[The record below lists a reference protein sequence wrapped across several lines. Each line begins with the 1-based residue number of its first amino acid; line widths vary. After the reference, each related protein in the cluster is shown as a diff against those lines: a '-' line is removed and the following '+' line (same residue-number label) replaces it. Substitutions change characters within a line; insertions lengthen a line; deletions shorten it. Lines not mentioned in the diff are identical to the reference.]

1 MSAKRKGNLLE
12 NVVALMHEAPG
23 YKVETRKKL
32 PVTLFQSDNEREF
45 DVLIS
50 TNVAGCDV
58 RVAISCKNE
67 KEKVGTQTV
76 SDFVDALGLVGIPTR
91 QGIIVSVAGFT
102 KDALESAAARNIRC
116 LIFAGLTEDR
126 LDQAINEALQS
137 TVYLFLD
144 HSVISLFDENLS
156 EEMGGVGD
164 FSHFE
169 IIYEIDLPSPAPI
182 PTVMNII
189 WDAWSNQR
197 IPHRIGMHSVVISH
211 KAEEPRWAMFASVFV
226 VGLVASTPGSYSK
239 SILTN
244 AATGAMEKLRVHADF
259 DMPPPKQTLMKFESE
274 EELRRF
280 LGSDKLTL
288 VHTVSVPR
296 IGSEFGFWP
305 PTKKVAD
312 EIVAKVKNGEAVN
325 PSDYASTNI
334 QDAWDFDQPY
344 FESLEAGEDT
354 KNAG

>member
-12 NVVALMHEAPG
+12 DIVALMHEAPG
-23 YKVETRKKL
+23 FKVETRKKL
-32 PVTLFQSDNEREF
+32 PVTAYESDDKREF

-50 TNVAGCDV
+50 TNVAGCVV
-58 RVAISCKNE
+58 RIAISCKNE
-67 KEKVGTQTV
+67 KGKVGTKTV
-76 SDFVDALGLVGIPTR
+76 SDFADALGQVGIPTR
-91 QGIIVSVAGFT
+91 QGIMVSVAGFT
-102 KDALESAAARNIRC
+102 KDALESATARNIRC
-116 LIFAGLTEDR
+116 LVFAGLTEDR

-144 HSVISLFDENLS
+144 HSVISLFDENRCG
-156 EEMGGVGD
+156 EIGGVGD

-169 IIYEIDLPSPAPI
+169 IIYEIDHPAPVPI
-182 PTVMNII
+182 PTVMNIV
-189 WDAWSNQR
+189 WDAWSKER

-211 KAEEPRWAMFASVFV
+211 KAEEPRWMMFASTFV
-226 VGLVASTPGSYSK
+226 VGLVASTPGSYRK
-239 SILTN
+239 SILTD
-244 AATGAMEKLRVHADF
+244 AATGAMEKLRVHVDF

-274 EELRRF
+274 EQLRGF

-296 IGSEFGFWP
+296 IGSKFGFWP

-312 EIVAKVKNGEAVN
+312 EIVSKIKRGETVN

-334 QDAWDFDQPY
+334 QDAWDFDEPY
-344 FESLEAGEDT
+344 FEG
-354 KNAG
+354 